1 MAHLRHQL
9 PLRDAVGVADADG
22 LCDGG
27 AVFFLRGGV
36 VALQGHQGLYAVCIG
51 LLIDE
56 THKFLQKFDG
66 DRNVLI
72 ILQYIVPHFWR
83 CVKHRDFL

>member
-1 MAHLRHQL
+1 MLQQVLLGGGDMEHLRHQF
-9 PLRDAVGVADADG
+9 PFRDAVGVADADG

-56 THKFLQKFDG
+56 THMILQK
-66 DRNVLI
+66 I
-72 ILQYIVPHFWR
+72 
-83 CVKHRDFL
+83 

>member
-1 MAHLRHQL
+1 VRQQVLLCGGDMAHLRHQL

-56 THKFLQKFDG
+56 THKILQK
-66 DRNVLI
+66 I
-72 ILQYIVPHFWR
+72 
-83 CVKHRDFL
+83 